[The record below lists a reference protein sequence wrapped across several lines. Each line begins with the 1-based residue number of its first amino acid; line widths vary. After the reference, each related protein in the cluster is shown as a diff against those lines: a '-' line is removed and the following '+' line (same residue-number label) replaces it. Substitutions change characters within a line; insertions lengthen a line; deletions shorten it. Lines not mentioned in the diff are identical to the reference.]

1 MGDINQIN
9 DVASANINQVN
20 DVAKANINEVNDQGV
35 AASGATVWSGVHL
48 DREVSFATTDLTS
61 WSSYDAFQGAQ
72 SGFPSLGTDP
82 YHMAYGKDG
91 SGDPRWVCMLNNSAD
106 EIMYTDNPSN
116 GNNWTLVTN
125 LSNGNDIAMKG
136 FVVTWGNNVWMAA
149 GTAGGTLLR
158 STDGAAWAEVDVSG
172 ATNINANKQI
182 YALISDGA
190 GTWWFAQENRIY
202 KSTNDGTQFSLHH
215 TLLDAGGSDP
225 GDIRSFAYTNNT
237 LVALCKTTGDM
248 FAAASS
254 DTTDWSN
261 ETTLQG
267 ISNFGQQTRMAAAGG
282 RVIIAYNQKVWVV
295 DVSGKSITVDQNNA
309 FLIDNTGSHGNAV
322 SLSTDGTTWIVGCND
337 GDVLRST
344 DSGDNWSIADTNV
357 AGSNFQM
364 TDHAPN
370 VYLPL

>member
-1 MGDINQIN
+1 
-9 DVASANINQVN
+9 
-20 DVAKANINEVNDQGV
+20 
-35 AASGATVWSGVHL
+35 
-48 DREVSFATTDLTS
+48 
-61 WSSYDAFQGAQ
+61 
-72 SGFPSLGTDP
+72 
-82 YHMAYGKDG
+82 
-91 SGDPRWVCMLNNSAD
+91 
-106 EIMYTDNPSN
+106 
-116 GNNWTLVTN
+116 
-125 LSNGNDIAMKG
+125 
-136 FVVTWGNNVWMAA
+136 
-149 GTAGGTLLR
+149 
-158 STDGAAWAEVDVSG
+158 
-172 ATNINANKQI
+172 
-182 YALISDGA
+182 
-190 GTWWFAQENRIY
+190 
-202 KSTNDGTQFSLHH
+202 
-215 TLLDAGGSDP
+215 
-225 GDIRSFAYTNNT
+225 
-237 LVALCKTTGDM
+237 M

-357 AGSNFQM
+357 AGSNFEM